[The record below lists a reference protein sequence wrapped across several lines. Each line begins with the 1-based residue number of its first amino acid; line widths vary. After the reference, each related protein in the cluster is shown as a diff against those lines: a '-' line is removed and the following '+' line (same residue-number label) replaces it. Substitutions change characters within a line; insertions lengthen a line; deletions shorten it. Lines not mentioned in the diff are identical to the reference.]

1 MSRNRSSYRAHRWA
15 VSNHAMPWCL
25 HVPLSLVLFLAA
37 GLAVTSGC
45 SRGNSVPD
53 ALRSPM
59 LFFAIDGLEWEVM
72 QPLLADG
79 KLPAIEALMRAGTFG
94 YLESMKP
101 TYSPVIW
108 TTIATGKYPQKHG
121 IRHFIYETRR
131 GFRYYTSGHRKTK
144 AFWNILSDYGLSV
157 SCFGW
162 WMTYP
167 AEPINGMMVSQTN
180 TTGVLRDPQRALW
193 KGALLRGVEGQVHPP
208 EKQNEIMELLEDVDS
223 SLDEIT
229 ADIFGE
235 WPHPMT
241 PFSELMWDQTLWAF
255 RADAVYAR
263 ATIDLVR
270 SGEPFDLVSIYIG
283 GPDVSAHRF
292 WRYAY
297 PENFEYPPSA
307 EQIENFSTL
316 IDNYYAY
323 ADRVIGE
330 IVRAAPEGTAV
341 MIVSDHGMHT
351 INAGVV
357 FNVDD
362 LPNKTNSAHHLD
374 APPGVFIAAGGPF
387 RNGTS
392 VSDGEPLD
400 LGSLEKVGGVLDI
413 LPTLLAAKGVRL
425 GKDLDGVPMLD
436 VLTSRWRSRSEVR
449 YVDSHD
455 TREWLDA
462 RDDRIRQ
469 AVDQT
474 ERLEQ
479 LRSLGYIK

>member
-1 MSRNRSSYRAHRWA
+1 
-15 VSNHAMPWCL
+15 L
-25 HVPLSLVLFLAA
+25 ILLVIALALTT
-37 GLAVTSGC
+37 GLISMSGC
-45 SRGNSVPD
+45 ARGNSVPD
-53 ALRSPM
+53 QLRSPM
-59 LFFAIDGLEWEVM
+59 LFFAVDGLEWEVM
-72 QPLLADG
+72 QPLLAAG
-79 KLPAIEALMRAGTFG
+79 KLPTIEALMSDGTFG

-121 IRHFIYETRR
+121 IRHFVYETRR
-131 GFRYYTSGHRKTK
+131 GFRYYTSGHRETK

-167 AEPINGMMVSQTN
+167 AEAINGTMVSQTN

-193 KGALLRGVEGQVHPP
+193 KGSLLKGVDGQVHPP
-208 EKQNEIMELLEDVDS
+208 EKQNEIMELLEDVDDS
-223 SLDEIT
+223 IDNIT
-229 ADIFGE
+229 VDIFGE

-263 ATIDLVR
+263 AALDLVK
-270 SGEPFDLVSIYIG
+270 SGQPFDLASVYIG

-297 PENFEYPPSA
+297 PEDFEHPPSVT
-307 EQIENFSTL
+307 QIENFSTL
-316 IDNYYAY
+316 IDDYYIY
-323 ADRVIGE
+323 TDNVIGE
-330 IVRAAPEGTAV
+330 IVRAAPAGTAV

-351 INAGVV
+351 INGGQV

-362 LPNKTNSAHHLD
+362 LPDKTNSAHHLD
-374 APPGVFIAAGGPF
+374 APPGVFIAAGGAF
-387 RNGTS
+387 RNGTPHAP
-392 VSDGEPLD
+392 GEPLD
-400 LGSLEKVGGVLDI
+400 LKGLAEVGGILDV
-413 LPTLLAAKGVRL
+413 LPTILATKGVRL
-425 GKDLDGVPMLD
+425 GKDLDGLPMLD
-436 VLTSRWRSRSEVR
+436 VLTPEWRSLSEIS
-449 YVDSHD
+449 YVDTHD
-455 TREWLDA
+455 TKEWLDA
-462 RDDRIRQ
+462 RNDRIRQ

-479 LRSLGYIK
+479 LRSLGYIR